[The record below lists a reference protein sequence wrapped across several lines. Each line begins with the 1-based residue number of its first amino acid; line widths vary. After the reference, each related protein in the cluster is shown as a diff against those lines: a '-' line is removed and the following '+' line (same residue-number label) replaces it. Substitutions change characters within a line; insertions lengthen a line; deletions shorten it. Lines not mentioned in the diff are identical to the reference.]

1 MSDRPKTPP
10 SDADD
15 LRRLRELLLGD
26 HIEQIDSV
34 SERVQNPEMRT
45 GDVAEVRSI
54 LFRIKHPDFS
64 YREGQHVGVI
74 VPGPHEF
81 GHDVHFRL
89 YTIANSPKTT
99 PGGPVELELCVRRC
113 FYLDEFSGEEEPGI
127 ASNYLCDMKP
137 GDKVSISGPYGDVFD
152 IPDDPETNLLMIG
165 SGTGIAPFR
174 AFVQHIYAKMPD
186 WKGQVF
192 LFYGARSG
200 TENLYRNELKNDMDK
215 YYDRETFQAFEGLS
229 KRPWMDRN
237 DDGLSDL
244 LKENADEIWELLQNP
259 KTHLYLAG
267 LERTREHFD
276 EVMLSVAGSTARWNW
291 MVEEMKEQNRWSELL
306 YN

>member
-1 MSDRPKTPP
+1 MTYLSDFNISHTVEAEVT
-10 SDADD
+10 S
-15 LRRLRELLLGD
+15 
-26 HIEQIDSV
+26 
-34 SERVQNPEMRT
+34 SERITPA
-45 GDVAEVRSI
+45 DVAEVRSI
-54 LFRIKHPDFS
+54 MLKIDAPDFS
-64 YREGQHVGVI
+64 CRQGQNVGVT
-74 VPGPHEF
+74 VPGRSEF
-81 GHDVHFRL
+81 GQEKHFRL
-89 YTIANSPKTT
+89 YTIANSP
-99 PGGPVELELCVRRC
+99 GESQEGPVEIELCVRRC